1 MNIQPPKEFPLNEVV
16 AGIEPMPTIKATEF
30 VQSTYAYDAVERL
43 LRVKEAVRKYG
54 WSLEV
59 AYSVE
64 PVADQTMI
72 YPIDEHLEKEEWQM
86 WMGKA
91 LAMIDMIYEALNIH
105 HNLLAVG
112 LMGCATLPKGARKVE
127 SIILNKKR
135 SKDGRQTAE
144 DQPQRRAA

>member
-16 AGIEPMPTIKATEF
+16 EGIEPMPTIKGTEF
-30 VQSTYAYDAVERL
+30 IQSTYAYDAVERL

-54 WSLEV
+54 WSLEI

-72 YPIDEHLEKEEWQM
+72 YPIDDHLDPKEWMM

-91 LAMIDMIYEALNIH
+91 LIMIDEVYKALNIH

-127 SIILNKKR
+127 SMILKKKG
-135 SKDGRQTAE
+135 SKDVRPE
-144 DQPQRRAA
+144 QPSRA